1 MSNIS
6 IKSLEDNNLSF
17 YRTSHYFERYGE
29 FFTVEQFCEYC
40 NWAKDKKI
48 KIYILGNGSN
58 TLFINKKI
66 KSLILKNK
74 LCKEIKPLSNNRI
87 QVTSSVL
94 VLDLLKYCHKNYLDS
109 FYYLASVPATIGGA
123 LAMNAGRGKQHQLTI
138 YDFVESVTFFD
149 FESNSVKTLKKEQIV
164 KGYRNTIFTGI
175 HSRLILSATL
185 KFTPTEF
192 KKNPIVDRCKWS
204 KNNQDYSAPNCGSVF
219 RDSDSRILKKLRG
232 LKIGKSS
239 LSLKT
244 NNWILNKSD
253 SSFCIIIIIK
263 IIFFIHYLLGK
274 KAELEI
280 ITVD

>member
-1 MSNIS
+1 MSQVT
-6 IKSLEDNNLSF
+6 IKSVQDNNLSF
-17 YRTSHYFERYGE
+17 YRTLHYFERYGE
-29 FFTVEQFCEYC
+29 FFNLEQFREYC
-40 NWAKDKKI
+40 HWAKEQGS

-58 TLFINKKI
+58 TLFVNRKI

-74 LCKEIKPLSNNRI
+74 LIQEIKPLANNTI
-87 QVTSSVL
+87 EVSSSVL
-94 VLDLLKYCHKNYLDS
+94 LIDILKYCYKNSLDS

-149 FESNSVKTLKKEQIV
+149 FETDSIKTLKKEQIV
-164 KGYRNTIFTGI
+164 KGYRNTVFTGI

-185 KFTPTEF
+185 KFTPKTFEE
-192 KKNPIVDRCKWS
+192 NPILDRCKWS

-219 RDSDSRILKKLRG
+219 KESDSRILKKLRG
-232 LKIGKSS
+232 LKIGEAS
-239 LSLKT
+239 LSRRT
-244 NNWILNKSD
+244 NNWILNKSH
-253 SSFCIIIIIK
+253 SSIFIIFIIK
-263 IIFFIHYLLGK
+263 VVKMVHLLIGK